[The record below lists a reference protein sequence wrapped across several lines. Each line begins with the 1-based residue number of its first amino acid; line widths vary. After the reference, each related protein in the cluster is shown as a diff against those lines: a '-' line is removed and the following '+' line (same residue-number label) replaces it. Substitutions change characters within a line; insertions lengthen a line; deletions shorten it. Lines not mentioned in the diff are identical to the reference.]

1 MVPYVIAT
9 AVLYVLDRLLRIIQ
23 DAGTLGRNARV
34 RVKMASRVGG
44 TGSVLQ
50 VRIPRRR
57 WLDWFT
63 RRAVRM
69 RSREEGV
76 GVQGKKALGLGWGQ
90 AGVSGYLGA
99 YSGDAAWGG
108 RDWVRISSR

>member
-9 AVLYVLDRLLRIIQ
+9 AVLYVLDRLLRIVQ

-34 RVKMASRVGG
+34 RVKLASRVGG

-63 RRAVRM
+63 RRAVRTEARM
-69 RSREEGV
+69 GSSLQKCRRGWAGRV
-76 GVQGKKALGLGWGQ
+76 MWAGL
-90 AGVSGYLGA
+90 AGT
-99 YSGDAAWGG
+99 
-108 RDWVRISSR
+108 